1 MAAEVTGAYTYIN
14 KLVAAYE
21 GTKATN
27 YDGDACQDVI
37 EYTCSRF
44 KAVRDAK
51 RKIMLVGNGGSAAI
65 ASHMAIDLSK
75 NARVPAMAFNDAS
88 ALTCLANDYGY
99 QRVFAEQIQYHG
111 TSGDILVAISSSG
124 ASENIINAVL
134 AARYIGGVQVFTFSG
149 FLPKNRLRG
158 CGDINFYVPSDQY
171 GFVELTH
178 QIILHQIVDALTLEY
193 ERLAAAELVPSA

>member
-1 MAAEVTGAYTYIN
+1 MTGAATYLN

-27 YDGDACQDVI
+27 YDGNACQDII
-37 EYTCSRF
+37 EYACSRF
-44 KAVRDAK
+44 KAIRDAK
-51 RKIMLVGNGGSAAI
+51 RKVMLVGNGGSAAI
-65 ASHMAIDLSK
+65 ASHTAIDLSK
-75 NARVPAMAFNDAS
+75 NARIPAMAFNDAS

-99 QRVFAEQIQYHG
+99 QDVFAKQIQYHG
-111 TSGDILVAISSSG
+111 TAGDILVAISSSG
-124 ASENIINAVL
+124 VSENIINAVL
-134 AARYIGGVQVFTFSG
+134 AARHVGGVQIFTFSG

-178 QIILHQIVDALTLEY
+178 QIILHQIVDALTVEHESLSAM
-193 ERLAAAELVPSA
+193 ERVPSA